1 MKEEQEGSLLVGTMA
16 NEMIGK
22 RRLTIEQ
29 VCSLERNFEMENKLE
44 PERKMQLAK
53 ELGLRPRQ
61 VAVWFQNRRARWK
74 TKQLERDYETL
85 AADYERL
92 KADYQKILGEKMQL
106 KADVQRVAATGAAVI
121 DGDDKKLE
129 CEKSH
134 NARSLAPRTVD
145 ITQLAQQHCK
155 DDHGAL
161 SGSSS
166 DVMDADSPRT
176 TDHSSHYAQDHLIE
190 SSNHVFLADDSAV
203 LETLT
208 TAKLEDRRLET
219 DGFHDEFGDQSSC
232 DYLLLQLDEPQSE
245 LPWWD
250 WP

>member
-29 VCSLERNFEMENKLE
+29 VRSLERNFEMENKLE

-92 KADYQKILGEKMQL
+92 KADYQKILGEKTQL
-106 KADVQRVAATGAAVI
+106 KADVQRATVT
-121 DGDDKKLE
+121 DKKL
-129 CEKSH
+129 CEDSH
-134 NARSLAPRTVD
+134 NARSSPPTVD
-145 ITQLAQQHCK
+145 VAQLAQHCK
-155 DDHGAL
+155 DDGAL

-176 TDHSSHYAQDHLIE
+176 TDHSSHCEDHLIE
-190 SSNHVFLADDSAV
+190 SSHIFLADTPAV

-208 TAKLEDRRLET
+208 TAKLEDRRLETLAMAKLEDRRLET
-219 DGFHDEFGDQSSC
+219 DGFHDEFGDQTSC